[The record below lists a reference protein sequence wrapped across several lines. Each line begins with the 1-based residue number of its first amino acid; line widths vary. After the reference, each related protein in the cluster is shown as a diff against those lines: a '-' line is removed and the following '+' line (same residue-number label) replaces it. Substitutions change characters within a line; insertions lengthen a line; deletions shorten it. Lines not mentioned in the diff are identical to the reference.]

1 MLAAARRDPPKFEC
15 GTKGNCRYCLA
26 MKSHR
31 VPASL
36 ALIVLA
42 AVGLAAC
49 ASLTAGPVGNRSVPQ
64 PAKPVDLKR
73 YVGLWYEL
81 ARYEN
86 RFERNCE
93 AVTAEYRTR
102 PDGMIEVVNS
112 CHKGAV
118 SGPLK
123 VAKGRAK
130 VVAESQDAKLKV
142 SFFGPFF
149 GDYWVLDHAD
159 DYSWSIVGEPSGRYL
174 WILTRQAKPDTATRD
189 ILQAQV
195 KALGYDTAL
204 IRQTAH

>member
-1 MLAAARRDPPKFEC
+1 
-15 GTKGNCRYCLA
+15 

-31 VPASL
+31 PLAALALTSL
-36 ALIVLA
+36 ATI
-42 AVGLAAC
+42 GLAAC
-49 ASLTAGPVGNRSVPQ
+49 AFMTAGPVGNSAVPQ

-73 YVGLWYEL
+73 YTGLWYEM

-93 AVTAEYRTR
+93 AVTAAYRAL
-102 PDGMIEVVNS
+102 PNGMVEVVNS

-118 SGPLK
+118 GGPLK

-130 VVAESQDAKLKV
+130 VLAGSQDAKLKV

-174 WILTRQAKPDTATRD
+174 WILTRAAKPGPTTRD
-189 ILQAQV
+189 ILLSRV
-195 KALGYDTAL
+195 MALGYDPRP
-204 IRQTAH
+204 IRLTAH